1 MYRCW
6 YRSIERFPCRAMP
19 INEFFLST
27 ETPARVA
34 AVRGAPKDRW
44 MAIPHSGIARP
55 AFVLLAGESLRLAE
69 GLQLTR
75 DSRVLVRYG
84 AAHEQISEDGA
95 VLALAIEIEGEARP
109 VAELVIAP
117 GRAGQRVHEAV
128 LDVGAYAD
136 APCQLLLTVGAGA
149 ANDPRGDWVA
159 IYELAVAWPEFLPN
173 VRARAFR
180 TERTRNELAHFAHVY
195 EHDIYR
201 NEKGP
206 EAPPASVEA
215 DLHCR
220 SLDDLIEG
228 ASVARG
234 PGSDLLYPD
243 PEEVPAQLRDA
254 YHYSHHL
261 LTRQLNADPPNFVE
275 RLRAIGKDR
284 TPRILSLCSGAARI
298 EASFATASG
307 VDAHWT
313 LMDLSESLL
322 KSAAA
327 NFPSHVKP
335 DLIVGDLNRIRD
347 YGQSYDVILCV
358 SGLHHIVELE
368 SVLHFVRDA
377 LAEDGEFW
385 SIGEAIGRNGNRLW
399 GRDYAAA
406 NAFFQQLPGRLRRNR
421 TSGRVD
427 EDLPDTDFSTS
438 TFEGIRSE
446 DIDPMLLRVLEPVHL
461 YRRNC
466 FLWRIVDLAYAENY
480 DLGRQEDVGWL
491 QRAVTAELMHFRSGG
506 RPSELH
512 GVYRRPA
519 L

>member
-1 MYRCW
+1 
-6 YRSIERFPCRAMP
+6 MP

-27 ETPARVA
+27 ETPVRVA

-44 MAIPHSGIARP
+44 MTIPHSGIARP

-75 DSRVLVRYG
+75 ESRILLRYG
-84 AAHEQISEDGA
+84 AAHQQMSEDGA
-95 VLALAIEIEGEARP
+95 VLGLSIELEDGMACPVGEF
-109 VAELVIAP
+109 VVAP
-117 GRAGQRVHEAV
+117 GEAGQRVHEAV
-128 LDVGAYAD
+128 LDIGAYVES
-136 APCQLLLTVGAGA
+136 PCQLLLTIGAGA

-159 IYELAVAWPEFLPN
+159 IYEIAVASSEFLSN

-180 TERTRNELAHFAHVY
+180 AERTRNELAHFTHVY
-195 EHDIYR
+195 EHEIYR
-201 NEKGP
+201 KDKEST
-206 EAPPASVEA
+206 APPASSA
-215 DLHCR
+215 PGLHCQ
-220 SLDDLIEG
+220 SMEDLIDG
-228 ASVARG
+228 ASVAEG
-234 PGSDLLYPD
+234 PGKDVQYPD
-243 PEEVPAQLRDA
+243 PAEVPPELRDA
-254 YHYSHHL
+254 YHYTHHL
-261 LTRQLNADPPNFVE
+261 LTRQLSAVPPNFVE

-322 KSAAA
+322 RSAAA
-327 NFPSHVKP
+327 NFPAHVKP

-347 YGQSYDVILCV
+347 YGQGYDVIICV

-368 SVLHFVRDA
+368 SVLGFVRDA
-377 LAEDGEFW
+377 LIEDGEFW

-399 GRDYAAA
+399 GHDYETA
-406 NAFFQQLPGRLRRNR
+406 NAFFHQLPGRLRRNR
-421 TSGRVD
+421 TSGIVD

-446 DIDPMLLRVLEPVHL
+446 DIDLLLLRMLEPVHL

-480 DLGRQEDVGWL
+480 DLAKQEDVEWL
-491 QRAVTAELMHFRSGG
+491 QRAVTAEVNHFRSGG
-506 RPSELH
+506 RPTELH
-512 GVYRRPA
+512 GIYRRPA